1 MSASQ
6 RARMHAYAT
15 HTGTK
20 RNLKA
25 LKDAGWGILMTP
37 DRPYNA
43 EFSSYAI
50 DNGAW
55 SAHQQG
61 LDWNATYRAKFER
74 LVEDFGKA
82 ADFIVAP
89 DIVAAGAE
97 SLARSLEWLPA
108 LRSVGC
114 LVLIPVQDDMRP
126 DSALTRHL
134 GDTVGL
140 FVGGSTE
147 FKIATLPT
155 WSWVAREWD
164 CYLHVARV
172 NSVRRI
178 RYCQAYGV
186 DSIDGTSASRYAV
199 ELPKL
204 NAALCQPMMPCWRT
218 GWPI

>member
-1 MSASQ
+1 MK
-6 RARMHAYAT
+6 AYAT
-15 HTGTK
+15 RTGTK

-25 LKDAGWGILMTP
+25 LRDAGWGLLVTP
-37 DRPYNA
+37 DAARTEGFTEYG
-43 EFSSYAI
+43 I

-55 SAHQQG
+55 SAHTKG
-61 LDWNATYRAKFER
+61 LDWDSTYRAKFER
-74 LVEDFGKA
+74 LVEDYGAA

-89 DIVAAGAE
+89 DIVAAGAA
-97 SLARSLEWLPA
+97 SLARSVEWLPA

-126 DSALTRHL
+126 DPSLTRHL

-147 FKIATLPT
+147 FKIASLPT

-199 ELPKL
+199 ELTKL
-204 NAALCQPMMPCWRT
+204 DAALRQPMLKCWET
-218 GWPI
+218 GCPI